1 MLQDI
6 APYVYSNEFR
16 PVPPKDD
23 SVILSYSG
31 RNVLLKKD
39 GSHFEFPRF
48 VDVAG
53 SLQHEEDYIW
63 LFNISGMDYFLS
75 RQVLAAGPFTY
86 EPIRYLRSA
95 RPRHLAFAGVTG
107 LSLHG
112 WYDTHRFCGRC
123 GQPMTHSD
131 SERMVYC
138 SHCGDVVY
146 PKICPAVIVAVRNGN
161 KLLVSKYAGRE
172 YKRVALI
179 AGYSEVGETIEETV
193 HREVMEEVGIRVKN
207 ISYYKSQPWTFTD
220 TLLMGFFCDLDGS
233 DELHVD
239 HQELAM
245 ARWVDRE
252 DLPEDEEQATLTME
266 MITCF
271 RQESAVKQGNS
282 VAKTI

>member
-6 APYVYSNEFR
+6 APYVYSNEFH
-16 PVPPKDD
+16 PAPPKDD

-39 GSHFEFPRF
+39 GGHFEFPRF
-48 VDVAG
+48 TDVAG
-53 SLQHEEDYIW
+53 SLQHREDYVW
-63 LFNISGMDYFLS
+63 LFNISGVDYFLS

-112 WYDTHRFCGRC
+112 WYDMHRFCGRC

-138 SHCGDVVY
+138 SHCGAVAY
-146 PKICPAVIVAVRNGN
+146 PKICPAVIVAVRSGN
-161 KLLVSKYAGRE
+161 RLLVSKYAGRE

-179 AGYSEVGETIEETV
+179 AGYAEVGETIEETV

-266 MITCF
+266 MITRF
-271 RQESAVKQGNS
+271 RLESAAEPSNS